1 VQDVNPISNSFFE
14 GEIAFS
20 RIRIPK
26 RLLIPF
32 FFVLLAKTVASIL
45 VYYSLNVPS
54 SGTFWTDPNRVFAW
68 EQNNVFLEN
77 LNITAQWSSIFLG
90 WDSAWYLSIMTK
102 GYAFSSQSYSFFPGL
117 PVFGSLF
124 NFILQD
130 PVISLVLCVEVF
142 GVLWVPAY
150 QLVAENYMSREAAL
164 GSALLF
170 AFSPYV
176 FLFTTVAYS
185 EGLFLFFTLGA
196 WHLFKKG
203 KVGYASL
210 LAAVAAV
217 TRVVGVLVVLP
228 MVIESLK
235 KNKSRRL
242 RNALLSCLPIVAV
255 FIWLAYC
262 QLTAND
268 WLASIHSTEWNSLYS
283 FRRLLFEGLPA
294 KGIQAFA
301 ELPFQQWLSPP
312 HWLLPVA
319 MWGAII
325 VPPFIIYKIAKVE
338 KSLAVYSLAY
348 YVGVLA
354 FGALVSTPRF
364 ISVLFPLWIPLTA
377 KLSQNKKSVAMV
389 VAAATLSFAV
399 GLDLWINFLNGQFI
413 A

>member
-1 VQDVNPISNSFFE
+1 MNSISKSFFE
-14 GEIAFS
+14 GEITFL

-26 RLLIPF
+26 RLLVPF
-32 FFVLLAKTVASIL
+32 FFVLLAKAVASII

-54 SGTFWTDPNRVFAW
+54 SGTFWTDPNRVFPG

-77 LNITAQWSSIFLG
+77 MNLKTQLSSVFLG
-90 WDSAWYLSIMTK
+90 WDSAWYMSIMTK
-102 GYAFSSQSYSFFPGL
+102 GYAFTSQSYSFFPGL

-124 NFILQD
+124 NFILQN
-130 PVISLVLCVEVF
+130 PVISLVICVEVF

-170 AFSPYV
+170 ALSPYV

-185 EGLFLFFTLGA
+185 EGLFLFFTLSA
-196 WHLFKKG
+196 WHFFKKG

-210 LAAVAAV
+210 LATVAAV
-217 TRVVGVLVVLP
+217 TRVVGVLVTLP
-228 MVIESLK
+228 MVIESLQK
-235 KNKSRRL
+235 DKARRL
-242 RNALLSCLPIVAV
+242 RNALVSCLPIVALFV
-255 FIWLAYC
+255 WLAYC
-262 QLTAND
+262 QLTTND
-268 WLASIHSTEWNSLYS
+268 WLASIHSTEWNSFYS
-283 FRRLLFEGLPA
+283 FRRLLSEGLPA

-301 ELPFQQWLSPP
+301 ELPFQPWLSPP
-312 HWLLPVA
+312 NWLLPVA

-325 VPPFIIYKIAKVE
+325 VPPFIIYKIFKVE
-338 KSLAVYSLAY
+338 KSLVAYSLVY

-377 KLSQNKKSVAMV
+377 KLSKNKKSVAVV
-389 VAAATLSFAV
+389 VAVATLSFVV